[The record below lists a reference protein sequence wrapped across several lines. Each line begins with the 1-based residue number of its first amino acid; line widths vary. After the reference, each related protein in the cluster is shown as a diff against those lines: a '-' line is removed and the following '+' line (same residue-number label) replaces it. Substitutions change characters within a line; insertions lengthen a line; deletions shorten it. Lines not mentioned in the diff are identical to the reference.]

1 MPQRFFGLIGY
12 VGERIVRQYLEETYA
27 SDQHEIVEQII
38 PATVGRKGG
47 GYLDFGVL
55 KNGNV
60 EYVYEVK
67 CQDYILDKGFQINK
81 ALLYLWENPHSA
93 ESFYIQEESREC
105 RSKNFQRAY
114 LVSLA
119 GPNEDF
125 IKKHGIHNCANII
138 LFSEVLDRISI
149 DIESL
154 FLELQKDTQLTIDR
168 IRKPLSGKLVNA
180 SFIKKRKEYLQT
192 DDQFNRA
199 FHEPLSLRY

>member
-38 PATVGRKGG
+38 PATVSRKGG

-67 CQDYILDKGFQINK
+67 CQDYILDKGFQVNK

-93 ESFYIQEESREC
+93 ESFYIQEENREC

-114 LVSLA
+114 LISLS
-119 GPNEDF
+119 GPNKDF
-125 IKKHGIHNCANII
+125 INKYGIHNCANII

-149 DIESL
+149 DVERLSSE
-154 FLELQKDTQLTIDR
+154 FQKDLQLTIGR
-168 IRKPLSGKLVNA
+168 IRRPLSGKLVNA
-180 SFIKKRKEYLQT
+180 SFIKRREEYLQT
-192 DDQFNRA
+192 NDQFDRV
-199 FHEPLSLRY
+199 FDEPLS